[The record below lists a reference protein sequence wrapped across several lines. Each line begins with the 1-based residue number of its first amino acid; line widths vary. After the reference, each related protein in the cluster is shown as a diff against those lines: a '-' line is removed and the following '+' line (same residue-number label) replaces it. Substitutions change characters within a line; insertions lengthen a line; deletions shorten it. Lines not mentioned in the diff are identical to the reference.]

1 MPYREE
7 PAAEAARVDRGASAA
22 VADWRKGLP
31 VLAGRELTL
40 RELRSSDAA
49 SLHTLLTTEEVT
61 QFMSPPPATIDAWEH
76 FILWTHKQR
85 ADGTYV
91 CFGVV
96 PEGHDDAVGL
106 FQARQLEPGFG
117 TADWEFALGFPFWGS
132 GLFVEAAHLVAGFLF
147 DVVGAHRLEARSAV
161 GNHRGNAALK
171 KIGAAQEGILRKSLS
186 HRDQYLDQI
195 LWTILDE
202 DWRLA
207 RTGRPRRIH

>member
-1 MPYREE
+1 
-7 PAAEAARVDRGASAA
+7 
-22 VADWRKGLP
+22 
-31 VLAGRELTL
+31 
-40 RELRSSDAA
+40 
-49 SLHTLLTTEEVT
+49 
-61 QFMSPPPATIDAWEH
+61 
-76 FILWTHKQR
+76 
-85 ADGTYV
+85 
-91 CFGVV
+91 
-96 PEGHDDAVGL
+96 
-106 FQARQLEPGFG
+106 
-117 TADWEFALGFPFWGS
+117 
-132 GLFVEAAHLVAGFLF
+132 LF